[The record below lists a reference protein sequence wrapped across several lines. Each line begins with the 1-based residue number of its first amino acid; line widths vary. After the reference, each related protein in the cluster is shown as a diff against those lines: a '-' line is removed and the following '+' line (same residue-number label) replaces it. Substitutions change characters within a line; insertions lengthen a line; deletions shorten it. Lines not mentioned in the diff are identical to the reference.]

1 MTHSTR
7 TFDRM
12 GETAQTMVRTSQES
26 ARIFTDY
33 TVKAQEVNTQYAR
46 RAVETWIDGLRKQ
59 TELSQEMAQQ
69 LFGKAEEQADV
80 YRSFFGQWGNVPAMR
95 FPFAGVPNDFMFP
108 FQRQDMRLVETG
120 VRNAEDVI
128 DTATFPIANYDEKN
142 VDEISARLDGLGE
155 EQIRR
160 LRSYEKAHKNRHS
173 LIERFDSKLRA
184 S

>member
-1 MTHSTR
+1 VTHDTK

-12 GETAQTMVRTSQES
+12 GETAQTVVRTSQES

-33 TVKAQEVNTQYAR
+33 TVKAQELNTQLAR

-59 TELSQEMAQQ
+59 TELSQEVAQE

-95 FPFAGVPNDFMFP
+95 FPFAGMTNDFMFP
-108 FQRQDMRLVETG
+108 FQRQGMRLVETG
-120 VRNAEDVI
+120 VRNAEEVI
-128 DTATFPIANYDEKN
+128 DTAAFPIANYDEKN
-142 VDEISARLDGLGE
+142 VDEISARLDGLSD
-155 EQIRR
+155 EQIRH
-160 LRSYEKAHKNRHS
+160 LRSYEKTHKNRQS

>member
-1 MTHSTR
+1 MTQDTR
-7 TFDRM
+7 TFDRI
-12 GETAQTMVRTSQES
+12 GETAQTMVRTSRES
-26 ARIFTDY
+26 AGIFTDY
-33 TVKAQEVNTQYAR
+33 TVKAQELNTQLAR

-59 TELSQEMAQQ
+59 TELSQEAAQQ

-95 FPFAGVPNDFMFP
+95 FPFAGVVNDFMVP
-108 FQRQDMRLVETG
+108 FQRQGMRLVETG
-120 VRNAEDVI
+120 VRNAEEVI
-128 DTATFPIANYDEKN
+128 DTVTFPIANYDEKS
-142 VDEISARLDGLGE
+142 VDEISARLDGLSE
-155 EQIRR
+155 EQIRH